1 MDLPDKFFPPRSRHR
16 SREENRVTV
25 GSITS
30 DGGTGDELT
39 LPHDHNRAIRKRF
52 SARIRRSRQSSRS
65 PFRKGN
71 RTQSVDDDSLPRQDN
86 YRKSPKPGRSKSG
99 RKQRSKFV
107 SVTENDFLSLV

>member
-1 MDLPDKFFPPRSRHR
+1 MQLPDKFFSPRSRHR
-16 SREENRVTV
+16 SRDESRTTI

-39 LPHDHNRAIRKRF
+39 LPHDRSRAIKKRF
-52 SARIRRSRQSSRS
+52 SAKIRSRHSSRS

-71 RTQSVDDDSLPRQDN
+71 RTQSVDDDSLPRQEN

-99 RKQRSKFV
+99 RNQ
-107 SVTENDFLSLV
+107 